1 MKWPTPRRHKAM
13 ENVMEREEK
22 MQFAVL
28 IDAENVSAR
37 YVQVIFDELEK
48 YGFAS
53 CRRIYGNWSKE
64 SGWKENILLEYSVT
78 PIQQF
83 SYTSGKNSTDMAMVI
98 DAMDLLYQNKV
109 DGFCLVTSD
118 SDFTRL
124 AMRLREEKKYVLG
137 MGESKTPLALTRACN
152 KFVHLNLINDAGKD
166 NSHVSTSQTGSGG
179 DDSVTSIENVE
190 NAILSLLNEV
200 GGEVDLALVGQRLSD
215 KFPDFDVRNYGYSKL
230 SVFLTQELPI
240 LRVHRENNNYR
251 VGKMEKVSRE
261 KIEKEIL
268 SIIQKNG
275 GTVDNL
281 AMINEELKETVMN
294 DLVLLS
300 TIGIHVVLVHGGGP
314 EINKTLERMH
324 MDSQFV
330 DGLRVTDKET
340 AEVVQMVLAGKVN
353 KSLVCQIGN
362 LGGHAIGLCG
372 LDGNMLKC
380 KPVDD
385 VHGYVGEITEIN
397 MEIVEEAISKN
408 FIPVISTIG
417 YDENGNCYN
426 INADTVAAAVAGA
439 LQAEAL
445 ISMTDVVGL
454 LRDKD
459 DESSLIHRVYISDT
473 PALIADD
480 LRRGVKKA
488 FIIDGRVPH
497 SILMELLTD
506 EGMGTMFRSR

>member
-78 PIQQF
+78 PIQQV

-166 NSHVSTSQTGSGG
+166 N
-179 DDSVTSIENVE
+179 
-190 NAILSLLNEV
+190 
-200 GGEVDLALVGQRLSD
+200 
-215 KFPDFDVRNYGYSKL
+215 
-230 SVFLTQELPI
+230 
-240 LRVHRENNNYR
+240 RENNNYR

-281 AMINEELKETVMN
+281 AMINEELKN
-294 DLVLLS
+294 RYNGFDLKDYGYSRVSGFLRSIKGLS
-300 TIGIHVVLVHGGGP
+300 
-314 EINKTLERMH
+314 
-324 MDSQFV
+324 V
-330 DGLRVTDKET
+330 DGN
-340 AEVVQMVLAGKVN
+340 VVR
-353 KSLVCQIGN
+353 I
-362 LGGHAIGLCG
+362 
-372 LDGNMLKC
+372 
-380 KPVDD
+380 
-385 VHGYVGEITEIN
+385 
-397 MEIVEEAISKN
+397 
-408 FIPVISTIG
+408 
-417 YDENGNCYN
+417 
-426 INADTVAAAVAGA
+426 
-439 LQAEAL
+439 
-445 ISMTDVVGL
+445 
-454 LRDKD
+454 
-459 DESSLIHRVYISDT
+459 
-473 PALIADD
+473 
-480 LRRGVKKA
+480 KK
-488 FIIDGRVPH
+488 
-497 SILMELLTD
+497 
-506 EGMGTMFRSR
+506 